1 MRIFIVDDEPLALT
15 SVRRILKHR
24 GLRDVEICDNGKD
37 AIKEIRE
44 KDFDIVLLDI
54 LMPEVDGLQ
63 VLKTSKPYKPLTE
76 FIIVTA
82 VEDIETS
89 VKAIRL
95 GAYDYLVKP
104 LEPDRLMLSI
114 ERAYE
119 RKSLRTGL
127 AVSRPGR
134 EMTEIPD
141 AFSHIITRS
150 PRMIELLN
158 YAQLLSRSGN
168 PILITGESG
177 TGKEL
182 LAQGIHQA
190 GSGPKRPFIPVNV
203 TSVPET
209 LFESQFFGHVKGT
222 FTGADRD
229 HTGYFEQAN
238 GGSLFLDEIGELP
251 KNLQVKLLR
260 ALEEKRITR
269 IGETIPKPVEV
280 QIISSTNL
288 DLNKACREG
297 KFRLDLLYRLNSGH
311 IHLPP
316 LRDRLQDI
324 QLLAEHFL
332 KLACLRQQRNILGF
346 SPEAM
351 MELTRMNF
359 PGNVRELAQI
369 VERVVVLS
377 DTPYILPR
385 HLGKERP
392 ISVMNSRTLCS
403 LKENDE
409 AHVAFVLEHFQG
421 DRKKAARIL
430 GVTVRQ
436 VQRKISKMKE
446 NPLWRTFL
454 DGI

>member
-1 MRIFIVDDEPLALT
+1 MRIFIVDDEQLALT

-37 AIKEIRE
+37 AIRLIRE

-63 VLKTSKPYKPLTE
+63 VLEASKPYKPLTE
-76 FIIVTA
+76 FIIITA
-82 VEDIETS
+82 VEDIDTS

-104 LEPDRLMLSI
+104 LAPGRLVLSI

-119 RKSLRTGL
+119 RKSLRAGL
-127 AVSRPGR
+127 AVSGPGR
-134 EMTEIPD
+134 EITEIPA

-158 YAQLLSRSGN
+158 YAQVIARSGN

-182 LAQGIHQA
+182 LAQGVHRA
-190 GSGPKRPFIPVNV
+190 GPGPESPFIPVNV

-209 LFESQFFGHVKGT
+209 LFESQFFGHTKGT
-222 FTGADRD
+222 FTGAEKD
-229 HTGYFEQAN
+229 HTGYFEQAD

-251 KNLQVKLLR
+251 NNLQVKLLR
-260 ALEEKRITR
+260 ALEEKSITR
-269 IGETIPKPVEV
+269 IGETAPKPVDV
-280 QIISSTNL
+280 QIISSTNI
-288 DLNKACREG
+288 DLVKACRSG
-297 KFRLDLLYRLNSGH
+297 KFRLDLLYRLNSAH

-316 LRDRLQDI
+316 LSDRLQDI
-324 QLLAEHFL
+324 LLLADHFL
-332 KLACLRQQRNILGF
+332 KLACLRHNRDIHGF

-351 MELTRMNF
+351 QALTRMEY
-359 PGNVRELAQI
+359 PGNIRELAQV
-369 VERVVVLS
+369 VERGVMLA

-385 HLGKERP
+385 HLGEERP
-392 ISVMNSRTLCS
+392 VAATYSRSLCS

-409 AHVAFVLEHFQG
+409 AHVAFVLDHTRG
-421 DRKKAARIL
+421 DRKKAAQIL

-436 VQRKISKMKE
+436 VQRKLAKMKE
-446 NPLWRTFL
+446 NPRWRTLL
-454 DGI
+454 D